1 MLVAK
6 TSNNSSNS
14 TSTRN
19 NWRWSRLALAVNLFA
34 YCCCASSAAT
44 PTTAVTT
51 AALLTGHQLLPWQ
64 TASLAATTPS
74 TARNLYAPY
83 QSFSRQD
90 DISFKDVRQR
100 SDGTVVQSFGSYR
113 TARQLGAS
121 APTTAQRR
129 SDSNSNSAVEI
140 VPAPSVELPQSE
152 LITVPKQLVPT
163 MPENVTRQGRRRN
176 YMYIPLQT
184 EGGENGGA
192 STGAFLQLRPSR
204 NATLSALGPPADGVA
219 AVAHEFGAEL
229 ATQGSPEQQPLEL
242 ELGPERTE
250 RSDLL
255 ASASSTDKLEYAEPE
270 NTSRRVGFQ
279 FPSYSLKPASP
290 FHPQSYREDNP
301 IFGETSA
308 GGYEPQPFSEDAAP
322 APPAPTQYEAQHETR
337 HTRQLYFD
345 SDSAASSSFE
355 FPGLVSNSKPHGL
368 KLYRDD
374 VTKFGDINGPI
385 TALPQQRPQRG
396 FYFGDTEFRTG
407 PPAPVRQFGPQKNF
421 QEYVGPSEYQGS
433 RKSRY
438 YPYKSSRSPR
448 VVFPTNEN
456 VGTTGPSGPPAG
468 ASGPSGNGVY
478 FSDNIAF
485 RDQNFGIN
493 ELAAVQDVRNDYSL
507 QELDSASEATS
518 SPQSASTFKEKVDI
532 TTDTECQHRGGTCE
546 FFLGCWLS
554 GGLIQGTCDGLL
566 RGCCHRTAKSANL
579 GSSDFVGN
587 AVDLTDLPQKNYGP
601 VNNEPSCG
609 ISLAKQT
616 AQRRIVGG
624 DDAGFGSFPWQAYI
638 RIGSSRCGGSLI
650 SRRHVVTAGHC
661 VARAT
666 PRQVHVTLGDY
677 VINSAVEPLP
687 AYTFGV
693 RRIDVHPY
701 FKFTP
706 QADRFD
712 ISVLTLERTVHFMP
726 HIAPICLPEK
736 NEDFLGKFGWA
747 AGWGALNP
755 GSRLRPKTLQAVD
768 VPVIENRICERWHR
782 QNGINVVIYQE
793 MLCAGY
799 RNGGKDSCQGD
810 SGGPLMHDKN
820 GRWYLIGVVSAGYS
834 CASRGQPGIYHS
846 VSKTVDWVSYVV
858 GLTMNI

>member
-1 MLVAK
+1 MLVANK
-6 TSNNSSNS
+6 HNDNNNSSSSNNNS
-14 TSTRN
+14 NSWHSSWTRLKYCLLISCLLHYAGHAHASAPTST
-19 NWRWSRLALAVNLFA
+19 A
-34 YCCCASSAAT
+34 
-44 PTTAVTT
+44 TTA
-51 AALLTGHQLLPWQ
+51 LLSGQHLAPWQ
-64 TASLAATTPS
+64 TTAPFAGATAAP

-83 QSFSRQD
+83 QTFSRHD

-100 SDGTVVQSFGSYR
+100 NDGTVVQSFGSYR
-113 TARQLGAS
+113 TARQS
-121 APTTAQRR
+121 SAQRR
-129 SDSNSNSAVEI
+129 SDVEI
-140 VPAPSVELPQSE
+140 IPAPSVELPQSD
-152 LITVPKQLVPT
+152 LITIPKQLVPT
-163 MPENVTRQGRRRN
+163 MPENVTRHGRQRN

-184 EGGENGGA
+184 ESA
-192 STGAFLQLRPSR
+192 SGSAAPLLQLRPSR
-204 NATLSALGPPADGVA
+204 NATLSALGPPAEGVA
-219 AVAHEFGAEL
+219 AVAHEFSAEL
-229 ATQGSPEQQPLEL
+229 AAHVGQLQQMQ
-242 ELGPERTE
+242 PERTE
-250 RSDLL
+250 RSDLV
-255 ASASSTDKLEYAEPE
+255 AAASSTDKLEYAEPE

-279 FPSYSLKPASP
+279 FPSYSLKPSNP
-290 FHPQSYREDNP
+290 FYPQGYREDSP
-301 IFGETSA
+301 ILDESSYA
-308 GGYEPQPFSEDAAP
+308 SQAYSEDAAP
-322 APPAPTQYEAQHETR
+322 TQYEQETR

-345 SDSAASSSFE
+345 SEVSPSSSFE
-355 FPGLVSNSKPHGL
+355 FPGLVANSKPHTLNAAVAAG

-385 TALPQQRPQRG
+385 TALPQRLQRG
-396 FYFGDTEFRTG
+396 LYFGDTEFRTG
-407 PPAPVRQFGPQKNF
+407 PSPIRQFGPQKAF
-421 QEYVGPSEYQGS
+421 TEYVGPSDYQSS

-438 YPYKSSRSPR
+438 FPYKSSRSPR
-448 VVFPTNEN
+448 VVFPSNDN
-456 VGTTGPSGPPAG
+456 VGTTGPSGSG
-468 ASGPSGNGVY
+468 GPSGTGVY

-507 QELDSASEATS
+507 QDLDSASEATS
-518 SPQSASTFKEKVDI
+518 SPQSASTFKEK
-532 TTDTECQHRGGTCE
+532 G
-546 FFLGCWLS
+546 
-554 GGLIQGTCDGLL
+554 
-566 RGCCHRTAKSANL
+566 
-579 GSSDFVGN
+579 
-587 AVDLTDLPQKNYGP
+587 
-601 VNNEPSCG
+601 CG

-712 ISVLTLERTVHFMP
+712 VSVLTLERTVHFMP

-736 NEDFLGKFGWA
+736 NEDFLGKYGWA

-810 SGGPLMHDKN
+810 SGGPLMHEKN

-834 CASRGQPGIYHS
+834 CASRGQPGIYHRLAY
-846 VSKTVDWVSYVV
+846 TVDWISYVV
-858 GLTMNI
+858 GLTANI

>member
-6 TSNNSSNS
+6 HQRNTKTKTNNNNRNSNNCPCSWRLSLLISCLLYAGQVQAIGGAQSS
-14 TSTRN
+14 T
-19 NWRWSRLALAVNLFA
+19 
-34 YCCCASSAAT
+34 AS
-44 PTTAVTT
+44 T
-51 AALLTGHQLLPWQ
+51 AALLTGQQLAPWQ
-64 TASLAATTPS
+64 TTAAFATHTAAAAATAAP

-83 QSFSRQD
+83 QTFSQQD
-90 DISFKDVRQR
+90 DVSFKDVRQR
-100 SDGTVVQSFGSYR
+100 NDGSLVQSFGSYR
-113 TARQLGAS
+113 TARQSNAGS
-121 APTTAQRR
+121 AATAQRR
-129 SDSNSNSAVEI
+129 SDVEI
-140 VPAPSVELPQSE
+140 IPAPSVELPQSE
-152 LITVPKQLVPT
+152 LITIPKQLVPT
-163 MPENVTRQGRRRN
+163 LPENVTRQGRRRN

-184 EGGENGGA
+184 EGEA
-192 STGAFLQLRPSR
+192 SSPASLLQLRPSR
-204 NATLSALGPPADGVA
+204 NATLSALGPPAEGIA

-229 ATQGSPEQQPLEL
+229 AAQAAEQQQSQTV
-242 ELGPERTE
+242 RTE
-250 RSDLL
+250 RSDLVAA
-255 ASASSTDKLEYAEPE
+255 ASTTDKLEYAEPE
-270 NTSRRVGFQ
+270 QTSRRVGFQ
-279 FPSYSLKPASP
+279 FPSYSLKPANP
-290 FHPQSYREDNP
+290 FYPQGYREDSP
-301 IFGETSA
+301 IFEESSGA
-308 GGYEPQPFSEDAAP
+308 VGGGGGSLPFTEDAT
-322 APPAPTQYEAQHETR
+322 PTQYDHETR

-345 SDSAASSSFE
+345 SDVSPSSFE
-355 FPGLVSNSKPHGL
+355 FPGLVANSKPHTLNAAVAAG
-368 KLYRDD
+368 KIYRDD

-385 TALPQQRPQRG
+385 TALPGRLQRG
-396 FYFGDTEFRTG
+396 LYFGDTEFRTG
-407 PPAPVRQFGPQKNF
+407 PSPMRQFGPQKAFN
-421 QEYVGPSEYQGS
+421 EYVAPGDYQSS

-438 YPYKSSRSPR
+438 FPYKSSRSPR
-448 VVFPTNEN
+448 VVFPSNDN
-456 VGTTGPSGPPAG
+456 VGTTGPSGSSA
-468 ASGPSGNGVY
+468 PSGTGVY

-507 QELDSASEATS
+507 QDLDNAAEATS
-518 SPQSASTFKEKVDI
+518 SPQSASTFKEK
-532 TTDTECQHRGGTCE
+532 G
-546 FFLGCWLS
+546 
-554 GGLIQGTCDGLL
+554 
-566 RGCCHRTAKSANL
+566 
-579 GSSDFVGN
+579 
-587 AVDLTDLPQKNYGP
+587 
-601 VNNEPSCG
+601 CG

-712 ISVLTLERTVHFMP
+712 VSVLTLERTVHFMP

-736 NEDFLGKFGWA
+736 NEDFLGKYGWA

-810 SGGPLMHDKN
+810 SGGPLMHEKN

-834 CASRGQPGIYHS
+834 CASRGQPGIYHRLAY
-846 VSKTVDWVSYVV
+846 TVDWVSYVV
-858 GLTMNI
+858 GLTVNI